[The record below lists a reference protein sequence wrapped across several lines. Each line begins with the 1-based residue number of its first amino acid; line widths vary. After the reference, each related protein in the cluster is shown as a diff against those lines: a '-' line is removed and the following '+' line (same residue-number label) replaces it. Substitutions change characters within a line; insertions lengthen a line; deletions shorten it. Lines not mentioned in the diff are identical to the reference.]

1 MAASAGNKG
10 FIVCFSINNRSL
22 ITPPTIACTRSK
34 LSYFSV
40 MIWAWALSLHKY
52 ENWVWVRVLR
62 CGLLWEEPV
71 FISACLSW
79 GVSDK
84 LHLHRPRA
92 HAGTQTSQ
100 MGTLLL
106 WSVYRYYD
114 VCWIQGFSRYWQA
127 GSPSPDINKQS
138 EFATSK
144 ICQILAR
151 KLIYSLSILV
161 TSHESLQVN
170 ASRYIPYSIL
180 TVNYLH

>member
-1 MAASAGNKG
+1 MSASFCDCVNQWEQVVGLQVLKD
-10 FIVCFSINNRSL
+10 
-22 ITPPTIACTRSK
+22 TK
-34 LSYFSV
+34 Y
-40 MIWAWALSLHKY
+40 LSLRTRGEVDCY
-52 ENWVWVRVLR
+52 ERRLCLFLRVWAGEWLTSYTCTDPGLMLAPKHCRWGHCY
-62 CGLLWEEPV
+62 CG
-71 FISACLSW
+71 
-79 GVSDK
+79 
-84 LHLHRPRA
+84 
-92 HAGTQTSQ
+92 QT
-100 MGTLLL
+100 
-106 WSVYRYYD
+106 RYYD

-161 TSHESLQVN
+161 TSHESQQVN

>member
-1 MAASAGNKG
+1 MAASAVH
-10 FIVCFSINNRSL
+10 VCFSINNRSL

-52 ENWVWVRVLR
+52 EYEYEYEYGYREVDCYERSLCLFLRVWAGEWLTSYTCTDPGLMLAPKHCRWGHCY
-62 CGLLWEEPV
+62 CG
-71 FISACLSW
+71 
-79 GVSDK
+79 
-84 LHLHRPRA
+84 
-92 HAGTQTSQ
+92 QT
-100 MGTLLL
+100 
-106 WSVYRYYD
+106 RYYD

-161 TSHESLQVN
+161 TSHESQQVN
-170 ASRYIPYSIL
+170 ASRYILYSIL